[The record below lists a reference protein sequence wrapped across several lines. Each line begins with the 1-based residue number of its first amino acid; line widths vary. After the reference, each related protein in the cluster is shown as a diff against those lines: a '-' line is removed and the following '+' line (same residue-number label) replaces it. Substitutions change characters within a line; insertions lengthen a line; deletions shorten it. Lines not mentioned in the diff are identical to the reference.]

1 MTFER
6 FETDYSGKKLIVEH
20 GRMAHQA
27 GAAVTARIG
36 DTMVLATVCI
46 SKYAR
51 EGMDF
56 FPLMVDYEERYSAV
70 GKIKGPRFLK
80 REGRP
85 STEAVLTGRMIDRGI
100 RPLFPE
106 GLRNEVQ
113 VVIMPLSVDG
123 ENKPDVVGMI
133 AATRDIR
140 STI

>member
-1 MTFER
+1 ME
-6 FETDYSGKKLIVEH
+6 YSGKKVTIEH

-27 GAAVTARIG
+27 DAAVTARIG
-36 DTMVLATVCI
+36 DTMVLATVCM
-46 SKYAR
+46 SKSAR
-51 EGMDF
+51 EGMNF

-100 RPLFPE
+100 RPLFPD

-123 ENKPDVVGMI
+123 VN
-133 AATRDIR
+133 
-140 STI
+140 